1 MQDFNSST
9 FSVYEPVTSEGREQ
23 SDSLYAPYSPNPNMS
38 PTSPKLK
45 DARPCRREAVPNAD
59 TTVSPV
65 SADLEASPAVTTA
78 PGEKALRKT
87 RRRTVDND
95 GVYANH

>member
-1 MQDFNSST
+1 
-9 FSVYEPVTSEGREQ
+9 
-23 SDSLYAPYSPNPNMS
+23 MS

-95 GVYANH
+95 GVYPHFTPQEHQSREPAF